1 MTKKIYFKLVLLL
14 CGCSSIFAQS
24 NVSFSFQAHQ
34 DDWQLFMSSRIM
46 SDLTAVNGKV
56 VFITLTAGDAGN
68 GTVSYGAIPFYQAR
82 ERGAVYSSKVAA
94 DIATGTAPLAVP
106 TATTVTFNGHNIT
119 KYVYKNTVNYFFRL
133 PDGGGTGNGFP
144 LTGDRSLRKLKLG
157 TIASLSAIDGS
168 AIYNSWSNLVTT
180 VRNILTFER
189 GTDNQVW
196 VYKTSPNTTFNA
208 GDHSDHIYSG
218 IAANDAFVD
227 SLWVGIVEFS
237 NYNSASSPP
246 NLSSTDHENSSVLF
260 ATVSEALSENLYTGV
275 YDEGHKSWL
284 SMDISNIV
292 RVPSGTASRAGG
304 ESEESQGFSEKNG
317 LDSLI
322 AIPMVL
328 KVSAP
333 VLQHSSA
340 KIIINPNENGRLLT
354 EVVSSNGIVIKKI
367 EQTVTAQKLVEI
379 ELEGVFTAKDIY
391 TVKHTLNNKYTETKK
406 ITVQ

>member
-1 MTKKIYFKLVLLL
+1 MTKKIYLKLALLL
-14 CGCSSIFAQS
+14 CSCSSLVAQ
-24 NVSFSFQAHQ
+24 NDVSFSFQAHQ

-106 TATTVTFNGHNIT
+106 TATTVTFNGHNIA

-133 PDGGGTGNGFP
+133 PDGGGSGNGFP

-157 TIASLSAIDGS
+157 TITSLSAVDGS
-168 AIYNSWSNLVTT
+168 AIYNSWANLVTT

-208 GDHSDHIYSG
+208 GDHSDHVYSG

-237 NYNSASSPP
+237 NYNSASSPA
-246 NLSSTDHENSSVLF
+246 NLSNTDHENSSVLF

-284 SMDISNIV
+284 AMDISNVV
-292 RVPSGTASRAGG
+292 RAPSGTASRAGSGSESG
-304 ESEESQGFSEKNG
+304 EG
-317 LDSLI
+317 LSNNIQPGNLTF
-322 AIPMVL
+322 IPMVL
-328 KVSAP
+328 KVSSP
-333 VLQHSSA
+333 VLQHGSA
-340 KIIINPNENGRLLT
+340 KIVLNPNENGILLT
-354 EVVSSNGIVIKKI
+354 EVVGSDGVVIKKL

-379 ELEGVFTAKDIY
+379 QLEGVFTAKGIY
-391 TVKHTLNNKYTETKK
+391 AVKHTLNNKYTETKK